1 VTRIETTLL
10 DARDVDAIARDVLA
24 RIPAYV
30 PGWRPTAAGAGEAVV
45 QVYARY
51 LKTLADRINQAP
63 DKNALALF
71 DLLGIELLP
80 AQASRAPIVFTAIPN
95 VGDSRVPRAYA
106 RRRQD

>member
-1 VTRIETTLL
+1 MTRLATPPL
-10 DARDVDAIARDVLA
+10 DARDVEAIARDVLA

-30 PGWRPTAAGAGEAVV
+30 PGWRPVPGDTGSAVL

-80 AQASRAPIVFTAIPN
+80 AQAGRTPVVFAAMPN
-95 VGDSRVPRAYA
+95 VGDSRVPERT
-106 RRRQD
+106 RLG